1 MWMRRTIV
9 VLIMAI
15 LICLP
20 PGLDATAA
28 PVAAEC
34 RLQSAGEKPSLAAD
48 DIVDCVTSNPSS
60 TRLRVRVAFTYAS
73 PLGGQ
78 NIWMGLDV
86 LSGGNRLKWFG
97 YRPVPITRSS
107 GTAEFE
113 ILYGPNDPPKG
124 KLVTDQIE
132 VFMYVGGGQIFYRR
146 LFNLKHEWQL

>member
-1 MWMRRTIV
+1 MWMRCIMV
-9 VLIMAI
+9 VLLTAV
-15 LICLP
+15 LIGLP
-20 PGLDATAA
+20 SGLDATAA
-28 PVAAEC
+28 PVLTDC
-34 RLQSAGEKPSLAAD
+34 RPQSAGEKPTLTAD
-48 DIVDCVTSNPSS
+48 DIVDCVVGKPSA
-60 TRLRVRVAFTYAS
+60 TRLRVRVSYTYAS
-73 PLGGQ
+73 PLGRQ

-97 YRPVPITRSS
+97 YRPVPITGSS

-113 ILYGPNDPPKG
+113 ILFGPNDPPKG